1 MPAEADNELPVA
13 KQQGPCPGELLR
25 QARTER
31 GLSIEQVAE
40 SLHLDEP
47 IVEALEADRYEEV
60 GAPVFVRGHLKAY
73 ARVLRMP
80 DEPLL
85 AAYSGL
91 QPEAAPSLIQVRS
104 PASGS
109 GLNLNPGPWAIGGLG
124 ACLAIGLVFFVLQDE
139 SVKVSDPRSVSAAPD
154 SASDS
159 PPAIAADGA
168 ALALPA
174 PRRSILPEERET
186 AAAEMT
192 AALPAPVVTQT
203 PVVPPV
209 AEVVPPPA
217 PAEVVTATPAA
228 EEFEGREL
236 ELYFREESWAEI
248 SDAQQRILFGLQ
260 REGMRRQLTGEPPFQ
275 ILLGNA
281 SGVDVYLDGEV
292 YPVPRRNRGKVAR
305 FVIEPVATEGRL

>member
-1 MPAEADNELPVA
+1 MPAEAESEGPVA
-13 KQQGPCPGELLR
+13 QEPGPCPGELLR

-47 IVEALEADRYEEV
+47 IVEALEAGRFEDV

-85 AAYSGL
+85 AAYRGL
-91 QPEAAPSLIQVRS
+91 QPEAATTPLQARS

-109 GLNLNPGPWAIGGLG
+109 GLNLNPGPWAIGALG
-124 ACLAIGLVFFVLQDE
+124 ACLAIGLAFYVLQDGPDQD
-139 SVKVSDPRSVSAAPD
+139 SGSLAAAPETV
-154 SASDS
+154 SDS
-159 PPAIAADGA
+159 PPPAAADGA
-168 ALALPA
+168 ALPLAAARLAAPPADPA
-174 PRRSILPEERET
+174 PP
-186 AAAEMT
+186 AAEVT
-192 AALPAPVVTQT
+192 VKTLVPVVTKT

-209 AEVVPPPA
+209 AEVVLPPVPE
-217 PAEVVTATPAA
+217 PVVTDTVAA
-228 EEFEGREL
+228 EESDGREL

-275 ILLGNA
+275 VLLGNA
-281 SGVDVYLDGEV
+281 SGVDVYLDGEA

-305 FVIEPVATEGRL
+305 FVIAPAPTEGRL